1 MATYKKRGHKPQ
13 TKEEKQ
19 EAIEAQSATA
29 EVFNT
34 LDEGASKTE
43 QWVAKNQKAILV
55 IVGIIAVGVLGYLAF
70 LEYVQKPK
78 EIEAS
83 NEMFQAQ
90 SYFEQALNTSQSDS
104 LFRLS
109 LNGDQGKYGF
119 LGIIENYGGTD
130 AANLSHYYA
139 GIAYLNTKNYKEAV
153 SHLDDFKSKDAILG
167 PIAKGAIGDAFMQLN
182 QNEDALKYY
191 KQAASM
197 NENEFTS
204 PKYLMKAGNLALQ
217 MGNAKEALTHFNK
230 IKDEYP
236 ASVDTNILDAQI
248 GKAEAMQ

>member
-1 MATYKKRGHKPQ
+1 MATYKKRGHKLQ

-55 IVGIIAVGVLGYLAF
+55 IVGVIAVGVLGYLAY

-90 SYFEQALNTSQSDS
+90 TYFEQALNTSQSDS
-104 LFRLS
+104 LYRLS
-109 LNGDQGKYGF
+109 LNGGQGKYGF

-130 AANLSHYYA
+130 AANLSKYYA
-139 GIAYLNTKNYKEAV
+139 GMAYLNTKNYKEAV
-153 SHLDDFKSKDAILG
+153 SHLDDFKSGDAILG

-217 MGNAKEALTHFNK
+217 MGNAKEALIHFNK
-230 IKDEYP
+230 IKDAY
-236 ASVDTNILDAQI
+236 SGTVDTNLLDAQI